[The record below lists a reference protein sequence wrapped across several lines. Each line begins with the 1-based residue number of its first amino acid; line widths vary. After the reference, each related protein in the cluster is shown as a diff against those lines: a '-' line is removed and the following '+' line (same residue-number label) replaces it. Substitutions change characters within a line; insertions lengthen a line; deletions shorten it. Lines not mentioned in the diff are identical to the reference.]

1 MGGKFA
7 VRATGLWGEMPAGL
21 APMAKRRLKICETLQ
36 AVSAVM
42 AILGVIEVKYD
53 GARQLKWFK
62 MPAVWHN
69 VIFWPLPP
77 SKIFFQARPPR
88 QLHPTVMGH
97 LRPAC

>member
-21 APMAKRRLKICETLQ
+21 APMAKSRLKICETLQ

-62 MPAVWHN
+62 MPATKVFG
-69 VIFWPLPP
+69 I
-77 SKIFFQARPPR
+77 
-88 QLHPTVMGH
+88 T
-97 LRPAC
+97 